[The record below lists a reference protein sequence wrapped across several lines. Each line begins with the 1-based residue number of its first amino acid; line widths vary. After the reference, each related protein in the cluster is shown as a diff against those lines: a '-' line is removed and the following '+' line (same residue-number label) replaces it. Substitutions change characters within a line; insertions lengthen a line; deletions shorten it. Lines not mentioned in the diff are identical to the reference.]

1 LREVKAFTVT
11 MFESLFLISGPK
23 AQSNNPSKCT
33 AKEYFCEEEERQ
45 IKEFPKVNAALLT
58 VFLQNRG
65 NLDISSL
72 IFVRGVQTE
81 RL

>member
-1 LREVKAFTVT
+1 
-11 MFESLFLISGPK
+11 MH
-23 AQSNNPSKCT
+23 SKRV
-33 AKEYFCEEEERQ
+33 FCEEEERQ

-72 IFVRGVQTE
+72 IFAHVSHE
-81 RL
+81 RHLGKKKGQSRKALFVYFNANIKWRSQIAM